1 VSEQPSDENLLIQS
15 ASQLEPSLPLQEP
28 SLNHHIADQEAIAPT
43 STGNTNNAEV
53 QEQTLKLEAQ
63 KINLEAQKFKLT
75 EQKIKLE
82 EFKKETIFLRKLKL
96 IQQCLR
102 GTGGIVML
110 ITGIVFMTTDNMLGP
125 YLMGIGAAAAST
137 SVKETIE
144 SVRTLSTFNKQD
156 R

>member
-1 VSEQPSDENLLIQS
+1 MSEQSSDENLLIQS
-15 ASQLEPSLPLQEP
+15 VSQSEPSLPIQGYG
-28 SLNHHIADQEAIAPT
+28 LNHQITDQEAIAQT
-43 STGNTNNAEV
+43 STGTTNNAEE
-53 QEQTLKLEAQ
+53 QEQMLKLEAQ
-63 KINLEAQKFKLT
+63 KNKLEGQKFKLA

-110 ITGIVFMTTDNMLGP
+110 VAGIVFTTTDNMLGP
-125 YLMGIGAAAAST
+125 YLMGIGAAVAST

-144 SVRTLSTFNKQD
+144 SVRSLSTLNKQD